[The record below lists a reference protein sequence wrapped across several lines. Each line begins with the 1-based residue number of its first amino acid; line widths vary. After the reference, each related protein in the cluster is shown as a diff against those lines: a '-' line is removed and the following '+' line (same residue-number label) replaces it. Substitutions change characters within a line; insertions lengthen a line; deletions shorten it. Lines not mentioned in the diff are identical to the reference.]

1 MKILKI
7 PLKDYIS
14 NIREDKTIYLGL
26 QSDMSIKGLDEEY
39 LRKEYNLKKNFRFE
53 TSIYLGKIIFKEK
66 NIIFEAFDVDENC
79 FEGLKELYFKN
90 NPDKIIDNLELKKYF
105 LKLYQNNI
113 NFLTSYIN
121 EINQTYGIKLY
132 YVENKNLTKNELIL
146 TLDEMVQKNDYEI
159 IDFNDDLFYSY
170 LVWSLRKFIIAYDI
184 GLYQD
189 EKHLFFNLASYRTYD
204 NHSFYIEANNKL
216 NFNLIELFFSN
227 ISPLEYAI
235 AYLQKEEMIY
245 NGALEHSL
253 GTLQKTLNT
262 TTHFHNKFYFK
273 LKERP
278 FEYAEYFNTIK

>member
-26 QSDMSIKGLDEEY
+26 QSNMGIKNLDEEY
-39 LRKEYNLKKNFRFE
+39 LKKEYNLKENFKFE

-66 NIIFEAFDVDENC
+66 NLIFQTFSIDENC
-79 FEGLKELYFKN
+79 FERLKEFYFKN
-90 NPDKIIDNLELKKYF
+90 HPDKIIDHLESKKYF
-105 LKLYQNNI
+105 LKIYQDNI
-113 NFLTSYIN
+113 NLITSYID
-121 EINQTYGIKLY
+121 EINQNQGIKLY
-132 YVENKNLTKNELIL
+132 DIQDTILNKNELIL

-159 IDFNDDLFYSY
+159 VDFNDDLFYSY

-189 EKHLFFNLASYRTYD
+189 ENHLFFNLATYKTYD
-204 NHSFYIEANNKL
+204 NHSFYTEANNEL

-227 ISPLEYAI
+227 ISPLEYAVG
-235 AYLQKEEMIY
+235 YLQKEEMIY
-245 NGALEHSL
+245 NGALKHSL

-262 TTHFHNKFYFK
+262 TTHFHNNFYFK
-273 LKERP
+273 IKERP
-278 FEYAEYFNTIK
+278 FEYAKYYKIKK

>member
-1 MKILKI
+1 MKIIKI

-26 QSDMSIKGLDEEY
+26 QSDMSIKGLDEEF
-39 LRKEYNLKKNFRFE
+39 LKKEYNLKKNFKFE

-66 NIIFEAFDVDENC
+66 NIIFKAFDVNQYCFDE
-79 FEGLKELYFKN
+79 LKELYFKN
-90 NPDKIIDNLELKKYF
+90 SPNKIIDSLELKKYF
-105 LKLYQNNI
+105 LKLYKNNI
-113 NFLTSYIN
+113 EFLTSYID
-121 EINQTYGIKLY
+121 EINQTRGIKLY
-132 YVENKNLTKNELIL
+132 YVENEKLNKFELIS

-159 IDFNDDLFYSY
+159 VDFNDNLFYSY

-189 EKHLFFNLASYRTYD
+189 KNNLFFNLATYKTY
-204 NHSFYIEANNKL
+204 NNNSFYTEANNNL

-227 ISPLEYAI
+227 ISPLEYAVG
-235 AYLQKEEMIY
+235 YLQKEEIMY
-245 NGALEHSL
+245 NGAIKHSL

-262 TTHFHNKFYFK
+262 TIQFHNKFYFK

-278 FEYAEYFNTIK
+278 FEYAQYFKQK

>member
-1 MKILKI
+1 MKTIKI

-26 QSDMSIKGLDEEY
+26 QSDMSIKGLDEEF
-39 LRKEYNLKKNFRFE
+39 LKKEYNLKKNFKFE
-53 TSIYLGKIIFKEK
+53 TSIYLGKIILKEK
-66 NIIFEAFDVDENC
+66 NIIFKAFNVDENC
-79 FEGLKELYFKN
+79 FDGLKELYFKN

-105 LKLYQNNI
+105 LKLYKDNI
-113 NFLTSYIN
+113 EFLTSYIN
-121 EINQTYGIKLY
+121 EINQVHGIKLY
-132 YVENKNLTKNELIL
+132 YIENKNLNKFELISM
-146 TLDEMVQKNDYEI
+146 LDEMVQNNDYEI

-189 EKHLFFNLASYRTYD
+189 KNNLFFNLATYKIHK
-204 NHSFYIEANNKL
+204 NHSFYIEASNHL

-227 ISPLEYAI
+227 TSPLEYAVG
-235 AYLQKEEMIY
+235 YLQKEEIIY
-245 NGALEHSL
+245 NGALEYSL

-262 TTHFHNKFYFK
+262 TTQFHNKFYFK

-278 FEYAEYFNTIK
+278 FEYAQYFKQK